1 MIKLLIADSSILV
14 REGFRSLLAGVSDFS
29 FVAET
34 ETAASLKEKIKLF
47 KPDLLIFDFSSLFI
61 SAAEIKTIK
70 KQFKNLKMLAIT
82 SVLPK
87 QEIKSALD
95 SGVTSY
101 LLKDCDKEE
110 IIEAIYKTQ
119 AGERFLC
126 GKITEVLLA
135 PQEVIVNPAYLKT
148 ISCEGFG
155 ITDREM
161 DIIRLVAEGLSN
173 KQIAD
178 KLFLSTHTVNTHR
191 KNIMNKLGVNNTAGV
206 VLFAVKNNILEP
218 NNFLFS

>member
-1 MIKLLIADSSILV
+1 MIKLAVADSSVLV
-14 REGFRSLLAGVSDFS
+14 REGFRALLADQTDFT
-29 FVAET
+29 FVVEVDNST
-34 ETAASLKEKIKLF
+34 TLKDKIRLF
-47 KPDLLIFDFSSLFI
+47 KPDVLILDFNSISLPIAELKTLLR
-61 SAAEIKTIK
+61 
-70 KQFKNLKMLAIT
+70 QFKNLKVLAIT
-82 SVLPK
+82 NLISK
-87 QEIKSALD
+87 NEIKAALD
-95 SGVTSY
+95 TGICSY

-110 IIEAIYKTQ
+110 IKEAIHQTSK
-119 AGERFLC
+119 GERFLC
-126 GKITEVLLA
+126 GKIADILLS
-135 PQEVIVNPAYLKT
+135 PSEITVNPAYLKN

-155 ITDREM
+155 ITEREM

-191 KNIMNKLGVNNTAGV
+191 KNIMSKLGVNNTAGV